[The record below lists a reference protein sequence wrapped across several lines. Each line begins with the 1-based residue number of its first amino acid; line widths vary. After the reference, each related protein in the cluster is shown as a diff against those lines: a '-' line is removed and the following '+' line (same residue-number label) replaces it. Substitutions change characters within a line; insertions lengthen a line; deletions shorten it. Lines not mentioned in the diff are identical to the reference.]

1 LSTESKRPSF
11 IAAILTILFLIAALT
26 FTIVRLEAAPHI
38 PLILAAVVAAAVAFK
53 AGFNWNEIEE
63 GLLHGINV
71 SMKACVILLVIG
83 MIIGSWMLGG
93 IVPSMIYYGLLVLNP
108 AIFLVAICVIAC
120 ITSLATGSSWT
131 TAGTIG
137 VAAIGIGQGLGV
149 PLPMVAGAV
158 ISGAYFG
165 DKLSPLSDTTNLAAA
180 VTGTEL
186 FDHVKHMIYT
196 VMPSLIISLILYGVL
211 GARFGAGSA
220 NTENID
226 LIVTTLGDQYF
237 ISPILLLPAILVIFM
252 VAFKIPA
259 IPGLLGGVFLGAL
272 FAVIFQGA
280 DLGAVVNAL
289 HYGYEGTTGVEMV
302 DKLLTRGGL
311 DSMLWSISLIF
322 AAMAFGGIM
331 EKTRMLEVIV
341 EKILTVAKNTGSLVL
356 SAVLTCI
363 ALNMLAADQYLSIII
378 PGRMYGPAF
387 KDKGLHSKNL
397 SRITEDAGTMTSAL
411 IPWNTCGAF
420 MFATL
425 GVHPFA
431 YLPYAFLNLINPIIS
446 VIYGYTGIT
455 MEKITD
461 QVKGKGKA
469 KSAGA

>member
-1 LSTESKRPSF
+1 LSTDSKRPSF

-26 FTIVRLEAAPHI
+26 FTIVKLEAAPHI
-38 PLILAAVVAAAVAFK
+38 PLILAAVVAAAVAIK

-93 IVPSMIYYGLLVLNP
+93 IVPSMIYYGLLILNP
-108 AIFLVAICVIAC
+108 SIFLVAICVIAC

-137 VAAIGIGQGLGV
+137 VAAIGAGQELGV

-158 ISGAYFG
+158 VSGAYFG

-196 VMPSLIISLILYGVL
+196 VAPSLIISLILYGVL
-211 GARFGAGSA
+211 GARFGAEAA

-226 LIVTTLGDQYF
+226 LIVTTLGNEYF

-259 IPGLLGGVFLGAL
+259 IPGLLGGVFLGSL

-311 DSMLWSISLIF
+311 DAMLWSISLIF

-341 EKILTVAKNTGSLVL
+341 EKILTVSKSTGSLVL

-363 ALNMLAADQYLSIII
+363 ALNMLAADRYLSIII

-387 KDKGLHSKNL
+387 QG
-397 SRITEDAGTMTSAL
+397 
-411 IPWNTCGAF
+411 
-420 MFATL
+420 
-425 GVHPFA
+425 
-431 YLPYAFLNLINPIIS
+431 
-446 VIYGYTGIT
+446 
-455 MEKITD
+455 
-461 QVKGKGKA
+461 
-469 KSAGA
+469 